1 MTAAASAR
9 PSPRG
14 VRGVSWSEQ
23 PARVR
28 APATSANLG
37 PGFDAL
43 GLALALHDEVEAR
56 VTDGGLVIEVAGE
69 GGGTAAAGERHLV
82 VRAMRA
88 AFGAIGEQ
96 PPGIA
101 LRCAN
106 AIPHGRGLGSSA
118 AAICSG
124 VLAARALAG
133 ADGARL
139 SDEAVFQLAVTL
151 EGHPDNVAACLAGG
165 LTIAWTP
172 RPAPAAPAGADELGA
187 GELGAGEL
195 GAGESGAG
203 ELGVGESGVGEPGAG
218 EPGRARLLRIGL
230 PAALRAVACV
240 PAVPLATE
248 AARQALPRTVPH
260 ADAAANAGRS
270 ALLIAALTGAPH
282 LLLDATEDFLHQPYR
297 AAIMPETASLLG
309 ALRRAGAAAV
319 VSGAGPT
326 VLVLSFDG
334 QWPSADAVDSI
345 ARETGIAWHVIPLH
359 IDQQGAHVQQGG
371 LDVHPPVS
379 AQHAA
384 TRDQGPSWNQSR
396 DRAEAAREGPGV
408 TGPVSGVRDRQQP
421 KECRGLRWC

>member
-1 MTAAASAR
+1 
-9 PSPRG
+9 
-14 VRGVSWSEQ
+14 VRGVSWSER

-88 AFGAIGEQ
+88 AFGAIGGQ

-133 ADGARL
+133 ADGTRL
-139 SDEAVFQLAVTL
+139 SDEAVFQLAVKL

-172 RPAPAAPAGADELGA
+172 RPAPAAPAGA
-187 GELGAGEL
+187 
-195 GAGESGAG
+195 
-203 ELGVGESGVGEPGAG
+203 GEPGAG
-218 EPGRARLLRIGL
+218 EPGAGESAAGGPEVRAAGAGEPGVGGPGAGGSGAGEPGGARLLRIGVT
-230 PAALRAVACV
+230 AALRAVACV

-260 ADAAANAGRS
+260 ADAAANAARS

-326 VLVLSFDG
+326 VLVLSFDR
-334 QWPSADAVDSI
+334 QWPSAEAVDSI

-396 DRAEAAREGPGV
+396 DRAQAAREGPGV

>member
-1 MTAAASAR
+1 MTDLVSAR
-9 PSPRG
+9 
-14 VRGVSWSEQ
+14 V
-23 PARVR
+23 
-28 APATSANLG
+28 PATSANLG

-88 AFGAIGEQ
+88 AFGAIGGQ

-133 ADGARL
+133 ADGTRL
-139 SDEAVFQLAVTL
+139 SDEAVFQLAVKL

-172 RPAPAAPAGADELGA
+172 RPAPPAPADA
-187 GELGAGEL
+187 GELGAGEP
-195 GAGESGAG
+195 GAGEPGA
-203 ELGVGESGVGEPGAG
+203 GESGVGEPGAG
-218 EPGRARLLRIGL
+218 ELGAGEPGGARLLRIGV

-248 AARQALPRTVPH
+248 AARQALPQTVPH
-260 ADAAANAGRS
+260 ADAAANAARS

-326 VLVLSFDG
+326 VLVLSFDR
-334 QWPSADAVDSI
+334 QWPSAEAVDSI

-396 DRAEAAREGPGV
+396 DRAQAAREGPGV

-421 KECRGLRWC
+421 KECRGLHWC

>member
-1 MTAAASAR
+1 
-9 PSPRG
+9 
-14 VRGVSWSEQ
+14 VSWTER

-88 AFGAIGEQ
+88 AFGAIGGQ

-133 ADGARL
+133 ADGTRL

-172 RPAPAAPAGADELGA
+172 RPGPTAPAGAGEPGA
-187 GELGAGEL
+187 DR
-195 GAGESGAG
+195 SGA
-203 ELGVGESGVGEPGAG
+203 GEPGAG
-218 EPGRARLLRIGL
+218 EPGAGEPGAGEPGSARLLRIGV

-240 PAVPLATE
+240 PTVPLATE

-260 ADAAANAGRS
+260 ADAAANAARS
-270 ALLIAALTGAPH
+270 ALLIAAFTGAPH
-282 LLLDATEDFLHQPYR
+282 LLFDATEDFLHQPYR

-379 AQHAA
+379 ARQAP
-384 TRDQGPSWNQSR
+384 TWDQGPSWNQSEG
-396 DRAEAAREGPGV
+396 RAQAAREGPGV
-408 TGPVSGVRDRQQP
+408 TGPVSGVTDKQQP

>member
-1 MTAAASAR
+1 
-9 PSPRG
+9 
-14 VRGVSWSEQ
+14 VRGVSWSER

-88 AFGAIGEQ
+88 AFGAIGGQ

-133 ADGARL
+133 ADGTRL

-172 RPAPAAPAGADELGA
+172 RPAPAAPAGAGGPGA
-187 GELGAGEL
+187 GG
-195 GAGESGAG
+195 
-203 ELGVGESGVGEPGAG
+203 PGAG
-218 EPGRARLLRIGL
+218 EPGGARLLRIGV

-260 ADAAANAGRS
+260 ADAAANAARS

-297 AAIMPETASLLG
+297 AAIMPETASLLS

-326 VLVLSFDG
+326 VLVLSFDR

-396 DRAEAAREGPGV
+396 DRAQAAREGPGV